1 MPPQHNADTA
11 RQRQP
16 SLPAAGHMIHAEAAD
31 PAILVVDDDDAVR
44 ESLCELLE
52 SVGLCA
58 VGFRSARD
66 LLESEQL
73 HGPGCLLLDVR
84 LPGLGGLALQAQL
97 AALGHAKPI
106 IFLTGHGDIPMTA
119 QAMKAGAVDFF
130 TKPVRDQTLL
140 DAVHAALTL
149 DAKARGEALAS
160 RRTADLYA
168 SLTPRE
174 RQVMNAVI
182 EGSLNKN
189 IAFDLGISE
198 VTVKLHRASM
208 MRKMGAKS
216 VSHLVHAWQ
225 SLPVE
230 VRNALHAKLG

>member
-1 MPPQHNADTA
+1 MPSPHNTDIDRP
-11 RQRQP
+11 RQTIAPGQMKHP
-16 SLPAAGHMIHAEAAD
+16 EAPEAV
-31 PAILVVDDDDAVR
+31 ILVVDDDDDVR
-44 ESLCELLE
+44 ASLCELLE
-52 SVGLCA
+52 SVGLVA

-73 HGPGCLLLDVR
+73 HDPGCLLLDVR

-97 AALGHAKPI
+97 AALGLAKPI

-140 DAVHAALTL
+140 DAVQAALAL

-160 RRTADLYA
+160 RRTADLYDT
-168 SLTPRE
+168 LTPRE

-225 SLPVE
+225 SLSVE